1 MYLPR
6 HMSVLLL
13 ARDRI
18 QACAVYQCMILHT
31 CCYSSSVGSR
41 VSGTFMP
48 RKQGGIGRTG
58 SKHRKVATH
67 DSHRQLKR
75 EGDAADGAG
84 CSTALERKRWSARR
98 RLLRQLQRL
107 PLPKRSKCA
116 WLSCR

>member
-58 SKHRKVATH
+58 SKHKKVSTQ
-67 DSHRQLKR
+67 DLHRLVKAEAQAQVMVP
-75 EGDAADGAG
+75 G
-84 CSTALERKRWSARR
+84 
-98 RLLRQLQRL
+98 LLDPTVSSLTL
-107 PLPKRSKCA
+107 
-116 WLSCR
+116 